1 FKGWFVANV
10 PIIWNKSLPP
20 GLLEV
25 PSARVFGLTIDPER
39 LAELRQAREKRWG
52 KALGNYADPDFVRR
66 EAEYAADIF
75 DTHPDWRIVDVTDK
89 PIEEIASE
97 ILALTGDRET

>member
-1 FKGWFVANV
+1 
-10 PIIWNKSLPP
+10 
-20 GLLEV
+20 
-25 PSARVFGLTIDPER
+25 
-39 LAELRQAREKRWG
+39 
-52 KALGNYADPDFVRR
+52 VRR